1 MEDDMKLRDIS
12 AAVCLITTLC
22 SAVFLLPANADGVK
36 IEQKVAY
43 LGSPNN
49 IKMSNGVV
57 ELIIATD
64 YGPRIMRYA
73 MAESK
78 DDDNVFATIPPDK
91 PTLHTEYGDW
101 FIRGGHRLWHSPEAV
116 PRTYETDNDPVQV
129 TIEGSTVKLAQPIE
143 KHTQILKEIWI
154 TLDPTGS
161 RVTVVHRL
169 TNKGTFALEMAG
181 WAMSAMNKG
190 GKAIIPQEPF
200 VSHEKVKLPARPV
213 VLWPY
218 TNMKDPR
225 WMFGTNFITLQ
236 QDVTNNDSQKLG
248 VFDTLGWAGYSHA
261 GALFLKRYS
270 VDKSKPYP
278 DYNSNTEIYTDG
290 GFLELETLSPLQQ
303 IAPDQTLTHTER
315 WWLFNKVDLGSGEAG
330 IAAALQPILSQT
342 EKELN

>member
-1 MEDDMKLRDIS
+1 MACIAASSLIA
-12 AAVCLITTLC
+12 AAVM
-22 SAVFLLPANADGVK
+22 PANADGVK

-49 IKMSNGVV
+49 IKLSNGNV
-57 ELIIATD
+57 ELLIATD

-73 MAESK
+73 IADSK
-78 DDDNVFATIPPDK
+78 DDDNVFATMPPDK

-116 PRTYETDNDPVQV
+116 PRTYEIDNDPIQAV
-129 TIEGSTVKLAQPIE
+129 IEGNTIKLIQPLE
-143 KHTQILKEIWI
+143 KHTQILKEIWV

-161 RVTVVHRL
+161 RVTLMHRL
-169 TNKGTFALEMAG
+169 TNKGSFAVEMSG

-190 GKAIIPQEPF
+190 GKAILPQEPF
-200 VSHEKVKLPARPV
+200 VSHDKVKLPARPV

-236 QDVTNNDSQKLG
+236 QDVNNNDSQKLG
-248 VFDTLGWAGYSHA
+248 VFDTLGWAGYSHS

-270 VDKSKPYP
+270 VDKSKAYP

-303 IAPDQTLTHTER
+303 VAPGETLTHTER
-315 WWLFNKVDLGSGEAG
+315 WWLFNKVDLGSGETG

>member
-1 MEDDMKLRDIS
+1 MQFKNSSTLLSLAASLIS
-12 AAVCLITTLC
+12 VGLI
-22 SAVFLLPANADGVK
+22 SPAFADGVK
-36 IEQKVAY
+36 VEQKIAY

-49 IKMSNGVV
+49 IKLSNGTV
-57 ELIIATD
+57 ELIISTD

-73 MAESK
+73 IADSK

-101 FIRGGHRLWHSPEAV
+101 FIRGGHRLWHAPEVV
-116 PRTYETDNDPVQV
+116 PRTYETDNDLIQV
-129 TIEGSTVKLAQPIE
+129 VTEGNTLKLIQPLE
-143 KHTQILKEIWI
+143 KHTQILKEIWV
-154 TLDPTGS
+154 TLDASGS

-169 TNKGTFALEMAG
+169 TNKGSFGVEMAG

-190 GKAIIPQEPF
+190 GKAILPQEPF
-200 VSHEKVKLPARPV
+200 VSHDKVKLPARPV

-236 QDVTNNDSQKLG
+236 QDVNNNDSQKLG
-248 VFDTLGWAGYSHA
+248 VFDTLGWAAFAHS
-261 GALFLKRYS
+261 GALFIKRYS
-270 VDKSKPYP
+270 VDKDKKYP

-303 IAPDQTLTHTER
+303 IEPGQTLTHTER
-315 WWLFNKVDLGSGEAG
+315 WWLFNKVDLGTGEPG